1 MANALRPSLAE
12 GPLRS
17 TTAIEKYVSLEIKV
31 GACRSTLND
40 MLASMGRLLPI
51 DKQDHFAEQ
60 AVRAYAVDQI
70 VYKDEGTGIA
80 IRPSV
85 ARNEDEIILR
95 AGYIAAKYK

>member
-1 MANALRPSLAE
+1 M
-12 GPLRS
+12 PLHAKRH
-17 TTAIEKYVSLEIKV
+17 AGLD
-31 GACRSTLND
+31 GQ
-40 MLASMGRLLPI
+40 ASSI

-95 AGYIAAKYK
+95 AGYIAGEVQIEPAERRALRVPLGRLLDQVH